1 MVIAMDGPACAGKS
15 TLAVLTAKKLN
26 INFLN
31 TGMIFRAIAYL
42 LTKENVDV
50 SNIKNVT
57 EVINKSKID
66 IEYRDGEQIVFI
78 NGEDTRPYVNLSE
91 FSEKSSTYSQ
101 IKEIR
106 TIVCGIQRD
115 FAKKYDLVVEGR
127 DIGTEIFPDAKY
139 KFYVTASIESRAK
152 RRYET
157 LTQKGE
163 NVTLEQVAKMLEQRD
178 YADSHR
184 EISPLKKADD
194 AILIDT
200 SNETIEQSL
209 EKIISYIK

>member
-15 TLAVLTAKKLN
+15 TLAVETARRLN

-42 LTKENVDV
+42 LTKK
-50 SNIKNVT
+50 NIDINNIEQVVT
-57 EVINKSKID
+57 TINNANID
-66 IEYRDGEQIVFI
+66 IEYVNGDQIVFVD
-78 NGEDTRPYVNLSE
+78 GEDTRPYVNLSE
-91 FSEKSSTYSQ
+91 YSEKASTYSQ

-106 TIVCGIQRD
+106 EIVCKIQRD
-115 FAKKYDLVVEGR
+115 FARKYDLVVEGR

-152 RRYET
+152 RRYQT
-157 LTQKGE
+157 LIQKGE
-163 NVTLEQVAKMLEQRD
+163 NVTLEQVATMLEQRD

-184 EISPLKKADD
+184 EISPLRRAAD
-194 AILIDT
+194 AVLIDT
-200 SNETIEQSL
+200 SNDTIEQSL